1 MKVLITGGL
10 GFIGCNA
17 AGRFIK
23 QGDEVLVLTGKFRGE
38 HANVEEAMPGSN
50 KVILNGL
57 NIAKRAT
64 KQRGATMQAGIID
77 KLMPLSASNVAVW
90 CPKHKGPAKI
100 ASEVVDGKKIR
111 VCRKCGEVL

>member
-1 MKVLITGGL
+1 MKIH
-10 GFIGCNA
+10 
-17 AGRFIK
+17 K
-23 QGDEVLVLTGKFRGE
+23 GDDVIVLTGKYRGE
-38 HANVEEAMPGSN
+38 RASVEEALPGVN
-50 KVILNGL
+50 KVILDNL
-57 NIAKRAT
+57 NVAKRAT

-100 ASEVVDGKKIR
+100 SFDVVDDKKVR